1 MGGVSAHDSS
11 LVGVSDLEFVE
22 VLLFVLPLQL
32 SLFLL
37 KGEALVLSLNLL
49 ELSSAFGRHLVLEH
63 APHPGHGQGLV
74 SVRFLLLGLLSG
86 LLVFLLLLLEHPLS
100 LLLSLLSL
108 AIGKRYK
115 NTTVG
120 SS

>member
-37 KGEALVLSLNLL
+37 KGESLVLSLNLL
-49 ELSSAFGRHLVLEH
+49 ELSSALGRHLVLEH
-63 APHPGHGQGLV
+63 ASHAVQSESLFSV
-74 SVRFLLLGLLSG
+74 SPKHYDG
-86 LLVFLLLLLEHPLS
+86 
-100 LLLSLLSL
+100 
-108 AIGKRYK
+108 
-115 NTTVG
+115 
-120 SS
+120 